1 MNEVK
6 VSFDLT
12 KQSAPTEGTLTLKD
26 GVLSVTADGCSKNY
40 SLKDVK
46 EAVQYTDIGCGRLEL
61 VKNGAK
67 DDGSENILICRFSM
81 SLVYEIGEFVKVL
94 NHFLTTG

>member
-1 MNEVK
+1 MNMNEVK

-12 KQSAPTEGTLTLKD
+12 NQSAPTEGTLTLKD

-61 VKNGAK
+61 VKN
-67 DDGSENILICRFSM
+67 
-81 SLVYEIGEFVKVL
+81 
-94 NHFLTTG
+94 